1 MKAEPRSVNELPATA
16 VKIIRTT
23 SDNEDFRNLV
33 NELDKELAIRDGDEH
48 AFYAQYNKLD
58 TIKHA
63 VVLYVNDEPVG
74 CGAIRPFDDTSVEVK
89 RMFVPLEHRGRG
101 IAKDVLKEL
110 EAWAVEL
117 SFKRCILETGLK
129 QPEAIALYTKAGY
142 NSIPNYGQYQGMYNS
157 VCFEKMVA

>member
-1 MKAEPRSVNELPATA
+1 M
-16 VKIIRTT
+16 KIIRTT
-23 SDNEDFRNLV
+23 SDNDDFRRLV
-33 NELDKELAIRDGDEH
+33 SELDKELAIRDGDDH

-63 VVLYVNDEPVG
+63 IVAYLDAEAVG
-74 CGAIRPFDDTSVEVK
+74 CGAIRPFDETAVEVK

-101 IAKDVLKEL
+101 IAKEVLREL
-110 EAWAVEL
+110 ESWAAEL

-142 NSIPNYGQYQGMYNS
+142 TSIPNYGQYQGMYNS
-157 VCFEKMVA
+157 VCFEKRIA